1 MLYFESMANR
11 TIAEQIAVLEA
22 RRDKLETAL
31 DAVTTGINSTT
42 VDGMSVSYANVNN
55 IRHELTRCEKSLQ
68 RLYRGG
74 RGFQIDLS
82 STGLDDASK
91 LINTTYTQVNV

>member
-1 MLYFESMANR
+1 MANR

-22 RRDKLETAL
+22 RRTAL
-31 DAVTTGINSTT
+31 ESALTAVTTGTMSIS
-42 VDGMSVSYANVNN
+42 VDGMSLSRSSPDS
-55 IRHELTRCEKSLQ
+55 IRSELTRCEKSLQ

-82 STGLDDASK
+82 QTGAADETDI
-91 LINTTYTQVNV
+91 INSTYTEVNV